1 MEALLRKKDS
11 EAQRGSSVMSSFLS
25 LLFTSLLALFFYA
38 HCSTKITPCDGDPTA
53 DPEFECLPL
62 PPDISEPEYDGGDYK
77 IPFSGID
84 GLNKYELQELCFDKY
99 VNEDDL
105 GNDWKEGPWKS
116 RLSEEDI
123 SANASHIDADS
134 TQPLCYYKLRS
145 CNQYGCGR
153 WSNVIKIVKGLL
165 PPGDFRVENSPYS
178 SLSSRD
184 AYVLEGFTVGFSWN
198 ALSPPPVG
206 AATGVVVSHYEF
218 GKEDETGSV
227 PGGQTPQEDDEWED
241 MGSSE
246 GHSLAEASRLYGKSY
261 GYQIRTC
268 GYVIE
273 TSGESP
279 EVTCGAGSS
288 LDVEIRLPL
297 PSSPYVN
304 GGDADSYTRV
314 YDVTWGEVS
323 VALGYELQYRKDGG
337 NWKPLSEKD
346 TSSGGIEINTSARE
360 YISRGG
366 SGGTYEY
373 RVRACTVE
381 NPPADRGDDREEYAY
396 DDDIR
401 CSYGWREGSDS
412 VTVHVLQVGPL
423 SGPSGGVSRETSY
436 NISWSE
442 VAGAQVYILK
452 ETSEGVERTVDTV
465 DGSTLSVD
473 VSGREYGK
481 SYSYLLTACAGSGS
495 DGSDGS
501 EKDESCETRDESGA
515 LEIEVKP
522 ARLAGLVI
530 DESNSTDGEYSLD
543 WTIASADPGS
553 YYKIE
558 ERSRALGGSFGDWSA
573 LSSEN
578 ANSYSID
585 KPGSAFERDYE
596 YRVSLCAANHVCGEP
611 SASVAL
617 SLRFEKPSLTV
628 DGTIK
633 ASGEYSLGWSGVTK
647 AASYVT
653 QVIDK
658 AANAVRPRQALRQ
671 AGRGAPERALQSAAP
686 RFLSRRLAG
695 RSPGRAIVILPRPAM
710 GACAGPGLRSTRRRF
725 QTLNGPNL
733 ATRFLLVLI
742 RQMKKTMSIG

>member
-1 MEALLRKKDS
+1 
-11 EAQRGSSVMSSFLS
+11 MSSFPS

-53 DPEFECLPL
+53 DPDFECMPL
-62 PPDISEPEYDGGDYK
+62 APELSEPEYDGGDYK
-77 IPFSGID
+77 IPLSGID
-84 GLNKYELQELCFDKY
+84 GLDKYELQELCFDEY

-105 GNDWKEGPWKS
+105 QWDSAPTQ
-116 RLSEEDI
+116 DI

-134 TQPLCYYKLRS
+134 TQPLCYYRLRS

-153 WSNVIKIVKGLL
+153 WSSVIKIVKGLV
-165 PPGDFRVENSPYS
+165 PPGDFRVENSPYL

-227 PGGQTPQEDDEWED
+227 PGDQTPQEDDEWED

-246 GHSLAEASRLYGKSY
+246 GHSLAEGSIYGKKY
-261 GYQIRTC
+261 GYQVRTC

-273 TSGESP
+273 TSGDDP
-279 EVTCGAGSS
+279 VVTCGAGSS

-314 YDVTWGEVS
+314 YDVTWGGVS
-323 VALGYELQYRKDGG
+323 GALGYELQYRKDGG

-346 TSSGGIEINTSARE
+346 TSSGEIEINTSARE

-381 NPPADRGDDREEYAY
+381 DTSGMGEDDLL
-396 DDDIR
+396 

-465 DGSTLSVD
+465 D
-473 VSGREYGK
+473 
-481 SYSYLLTACAGSGS
+481 
-495 DGSDGS
+495 DGY
-501 EKDESCETRDESGA
+501 
-515 LEIEVKP
+515 
-522 ARLAGLVI
+522 
-530 DESNSTDGEYSLD
+530 YSL
-543 WTIASADPGS
+543 
-553 YYKIE
+553 
-558 ERSRALGGSFGDWSA
+558 
-573 LSSEN
+573 
-578 ANSYSID
+578 
-585 KPGSAFERDYE
+585 
-596 YRVSLCAANHVCGEP
+596 
-611 SASVAL
+611 
-617 SLRFEKPSLTV
+617 
-628 DGTIK
+628 
-633 ASGEYSLGWSGVTK
+633 
-647 AASYVT
+647 
-653 QVIDK
+653 
-658 AANAVRPRQALRQ
+658 
-671 AGRGAPERALQSAAP
+671 
-686 RFLSRRLAG
+686 
-695 RSPGRAIVILPRPAM
+695 
-710 GACAGPGLRSTRRRF
+710 
-725 QTLNGPNL
+725 
-733 ATRFLLVLI
+733 
-742 RQMKKTMSIG
+742 